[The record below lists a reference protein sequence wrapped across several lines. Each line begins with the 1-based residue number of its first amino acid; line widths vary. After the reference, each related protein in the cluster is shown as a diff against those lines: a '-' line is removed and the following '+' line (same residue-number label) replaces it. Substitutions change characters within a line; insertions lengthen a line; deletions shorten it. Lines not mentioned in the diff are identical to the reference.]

1 MEAMTFV
8 RRLLLQPAGCPMI

>member
-1 MEAMTFV
+1 MTFV